1 MLTSFE
7 DFWLARRVVEWVKKR
22 QKQGKMEEILVK
34 LCHLQNK
41 LKKQEYSP
49 EGWINT
55 FRLRQNHERLETVVK
70 CHHTPHDLGPH
81 PNGWAIT
88 IGKPDGFPVPM
99 EQKVWRQD
107 LSQNQSLTDKI
118 ARVRN
123 FLTRFWK
130 LTWSIVYP
138 KHTGQEETD
147 GVQDTLSPDTAPR
160 YVEYYKVKEVETA
173 AEA

>member
-1 MLTSFE
+1 MLRSFE

-22 QKQGKMEEILVK
+22 QKQSKMEEILVK

-49 EGWINT
+49 EGWTIT
-55 FRLRQNHERLETVVK
+55 FRLRQTHERLETVVK
-70 CHHTPHDLGPH
+70 CHRAPHDLRPH
-81 PNGWAIT
+81 PNGWAIA
-88 IGKPDGFPVPM
+88 IGKLDGFPVPM

-107 LSQNQSLTDKI
+107 LSLNQSLTDKI

-123 FLTRFWK
+123 SLTKFWK
-130 LTWSIVYP
+130 LTGSIVYP
-138 KHTGQEETD
+138 KHTGQEETV
-147 GVQDTLSPDTAPR
+147 GVQNRVSPNMAPR
-160 YVEYYKVKEVETA
+160 YVEYDKVKELETT